1 MLPLISP
8 AAMRDMEQR
17 YFAGTGTPSIDLM
30 ERAARALTVSLSK
43 RYGLDK
49 LIGFACG
56 PGGNGGDGY
65 ACARMYA
72 KIGGK
77 CAVFPAAPPRTPDA
91 VRNRARALE
100 MGVPEMTL
108 EDLGASPDIWV
119 DALYGTGLS
128 RAPEGVAARLIE
140 RMNADAANGVPL
152 VAVDIPSGLNGAT
165 GTAFSPCVRADVTVT
180 FQFAKTGHFLADG
193 LDMCGEVETVDIDIP
208 PAFFPEGMAGLMT
221 AADAR
226 AVLPE
231 KPRNAHKGNN
241 GHLLI
246 VAGSVGMA
254 GAAAMCA
261 LSALRSGAGL
271 VTVACPASV
280 LPVVQTLA
288 PCAMALPLPEANG
301 AISAG
306 AAEVLSDALTGK
318 SAAVCGCGLSL
329 RAAPEA
335 VRLMLTCGVPTLFDA
350 DALNLIARDDG
361 LKGLLRPHHLIT
373 PHPGEA
379 ARLLGRRATDPIPDA
394 LALSELG
401 CQALLK
407 GATSV
412 IAVNGIP
419 RLSASGCQG
428 MAKGGSGDV
437 LAGLAGSLMAQRAA
451 SGVAMTGAALAET
464 AAAASELHGLAGELA
479 QAKLGP
485 MGMCAIDI
493 VDALPRALSGDA

>member
-1 MLPLISP
+1 MKPLISP

-17 YFAGTGTPSIDLM
+17 YFAGTDTPSIDLM

-108 EDLGASPDIWV
+108 EDLGTSPDIWV

-193 LDMCGEVETVDIDIP
+193 LDMCGEVETVDIGIP

-271 VTVACPASV
+271 AGCPCGPRRRSCAS
-280 LPVVQTLA
+280 
-288 PCAMALPLPEANG
+288 C
-301 AISAG
+301 
-306 AAEVLSDALTGK
+306 
-318 SAAVCGCGLSL
+318 
-329 RAAPEA
+329 
-335 VRLMLTCGVPTLFDA
+335 
-350 DALNLIARDDG
+350 
-361 LKGLLRPHHLIT
+361 
-373 PHPGEA
+373 
-379 ARLLGRRATDPIPDA
+379 
-394 LALSELG
+394 
-401 CQALLK
+401 
-407 GATSV
+407 
-412 IAVNGIP
+412 
-419 RLSASGCQG
+419 
-428 MAKGGSGDV
+428 
-437 LAGLAGSLMAQRAA
+437 
-451 SGVAMTGAALAET
+451 
-464 AAAASELHGLAGELA
+464 
-479 QAKLGP
+479 
-485 MGMCAIDI
+485 
-493 VDALPRALSGDA
+493 